1 MPIFYQKFGE
11 KRDVESNTKN
21 KIIVQQMSTTAKYNQ
36 RVYRNSVKNNRKIFD
51 IPIILS
57 SQ

>member
-1 MPIFYQKFGE
+1 MDLFAISRLECTYFYQE
-11 KRDVESNTKN
+11 N

-36 RVYRNSVKNNRKIFD
+36 RVYRNTVLKNNRKIFD